1 MTSGSTRIAGIL
13 AILIGFMLTLT
24 GFGAL
29 IGIPLITIGFILVIP
44 ELFIL
49 FIILGIVLLIIVLLA
64 I

>member
-1 MTSGSTRIAGIL
+1 MTSGSTRMAGIF
-13 AILIGFMLTLT
+13 AILIGFILTLT

>member
-13 AILIGFMLTLT
+13 AILIGFILTLT

>member
-13 AILIGFMLTLT
+13 AILIGFILTLT

-29 IGIPLITIGFILVIP
+29 IGIPLITIGFILFIP

-49 FIILGIVLLIIVLLA
+49 FIILGIVLFIIVLLS